1 VGAAVLSDG
10 VVIDDLAADP
20 LPGKI
25 VDAID
30 RLARGQRQFRQAIAS
45 RHGLTPLQLDL
56 LSTVAAGPPP
66 EPVVGM
72 LAVELG
78 VSQPTITDSLRA
90 LESKNLL
97 VRARSMRD
105 RRRTG
110 VALTAG
116 GLALA
121 GELDRA
127 QDRLRAAVAAIP
139 RDLQETTL
147 EAMLRLIGL
156 LLDVG
161 IIDVARTCFTC
172 RFHRQWYDTGHHCT
186 LLGIDLH
193 TADLRVN
200 CAEHQPALGGGA
212 SAR

>member
-1 VGAAVLSDG
+1 MGAALLSNS
-10 VVIDDLAADP
+10 VVIGDGGANQ

-56 LSTVAAGPPP
+56 LSTIATGPPP
-66 EPVVGM
+66 EPVVGR

-97 VRARSMRD
+97 ARARSPHD

-110 VALTAG
+110 VALTAA

-121 GELDRA
+121 GELDAA
-127 QDRLRAAVAAIP
+127 QDRLRAAIAAMP
-139 RDLQETTL
+139 GDRQETTL
-147 EAMLRLIGL
+147 EAMLHLIGL

-161 IIDVARTCFTC
+161 IIDVARTCLSC
-172 RFHRQWYDTGHHCT
+172 RFHRQWPDTEHHCT
-186 LLGIDLH
+186 LLGIDLQI
-193 TADLRVN
+193 ADLRVN
-200 CAEHQPALGGGA
+200 CAEHQPVD
-212 SAR
+212 R